1 MIYDVTCS
9 QIPVEIR
16 SVYSSRR
23 KNTDVTGRSEN
34 NSLLPLLRWHKNA
47 VVNIKPQKDVRQI
60 DVAVLSEAVSKRGT
74 GENKEGSDQLYD
86 TVYTNATF
94 IIRQRLLFCL
104 V

>member
-1 MIYDVTCS
+1 M
-9 QIPVEIR
+9 
-16 SVYSSRR
+16 SRDEAKTIAYFR
-23 KNTDVTGRSEN
+23 CCGGIKTQY
-34 NSLLPLLRWHKNA
+34 
-47 VVNIKPQKDVRQI
+47 VNIKPQKDVRQI